1 MSKNHNRNVRV
12 AVLVDVQNVFYGARD
27 QFDGK
32 LDFKM
37 LMNKAIAGR
46 SLVRA
51 VAYCVTCPGTDP
63 SAFHGTLRQHGF
75 DIKEKFLK
83 VIEGGG
89 TKGNWD
95 VGIAID
101 GVLIGSSCDVIV
113 LVTGDGDFVD
123 LVNYLKSAGKRV
135 EAICFHGT
143 AATELL
149 QSVDQ
154 YSWVDE
160 DMMLKAKNNSGEAP
174 CRADILGRSDG
185 GHVDLSKDYQE

>member
-1 MSKNHNRNVRV
+1 MLMRHKANQRV

-27 QFDGK
+27 QFSGK
-32 LDFKM
+32 LDFKL
-37 LMNKAIAGR
+37 LMNKAVAGR

-63 SAFHGTLRQHGF
+63 SGFHGTLRQHGF

-101 GVLIGSSCDVIV
+101 GVLIGNTCDVIV

-123 LVNYLKSAGKRV
+123 LVNYLKAIGKRV

-149 QSVDQ
+149 QAVDQ
-154 YSWVDE
+154 YTWVDQ
-160 DMMLKAKNNSGEAP
+160 DMILKAKESNSGENGN
-174 CRADILGRSDG
+174 CL
-185 GHVDLSKDYQE
+185 VDLPKDYQ